1 MQILFSSLAK
11 LFILKHFCQVQPKL
25 KFNLAELSLIL
36 QFSTPTPTPTP
47 TEKVKK

>member
-1 MQILFSSLAK
+1 MFIKMQALY
-11 LFILKHFCQVQPKL
+11 CQAQPKL

-36 QFSTPTPTPTP
+36 QFSTPTPTPNPTT